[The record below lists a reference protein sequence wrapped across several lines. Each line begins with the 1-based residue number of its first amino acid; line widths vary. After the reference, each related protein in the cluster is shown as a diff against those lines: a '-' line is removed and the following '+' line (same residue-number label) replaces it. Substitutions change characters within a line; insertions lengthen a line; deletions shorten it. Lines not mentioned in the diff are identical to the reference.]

1 MQSTSRFIQG
11 HWFGLGIIA
20 YIVAMSGLMGSA
32 LVLLRALN

>member
-11 HWFGLGIIA
+11 HWFELVFIA

-32 LVLLRALN
+32 LLLLRALN